1 MYQKGYIM
9 AKPKKE
15 PHPTLFVL
23 EGSVRWFKD
32 GSMLE
37 LHAQITPEEWMLIV
51 SETIKYQ
58 VFVECLK
65 EVACP
70 ILEDNWTQEDEWGL
84 LQMQIAVS
92 RMRNIDPLLVAK
104 FDREAIKTE
113 YSKLMRENGAL
124 AKKELDAIQQMQAQI
139 LGQINDRNGKDTKVS
154 DL

>member
-51 SETIKYQ
+51 SETVKYQ

-70 ILEDNWTQEDEWGL
+70 ILEDGWTQEDEWGL
-84 LQMQIAVS
+84 LQMRVAVS

-104 FDREAIKTE
+104 FNRDTIKA
-113 YSKLMRENGAL
+113 YGRVMGS
-124 AKKELDAIQQMQAQI
+124 
-139 LGQINDRNGKDTKVS
+139 
-154 DL
+154 